1 MLKQVTPLILIVAV
15 SACSTSMERRQ
26 ANGAEKYANAKVTP
40 DLTIPEGLLT
50 PKYSLEYDIPA
61 IGSQADPK
69 LIGPALDIRPPL
81 QVLPMAEGTRV
92 EEGSDNI
99 KVIVESIGIDI
110 DLKQELF
117 GDVKEYLSKAGIKIL
132 KENFDAGTLETDWIT
147 TKEVVDSSM
156 WGEDKVFV
164 LRQRY
169 LFDINVSPHGRTGS
183 LTINLAEHEQSYN
196 GEPQDILLTADDKRR
211 YTIDML
217 NEVVSYIGIKRDRAL
232 KNKRLEESQGIT
244 VQFINDSGEAP
255 HWIADAGFQRAWERL
270 GVVIPE
276 MGFDITD
283 TDPKLGVYFVKVV
296 DDSGFWSS
304 IWSDSDMTIPEGEYR
319 ITLKD
324 VPGEPNKTAIYL
336 TDADDKPV
344 ADSIVKQVSST
355 FTELMN
361 EQRKVR

>member
-50 PKYSLEYDIPA
+50 PKYSLEYAIPA
-61 IGSQADPK
+61 IGSKADPN

-92 EEGSDNI
+92 EEGDDNI

-132 KENFDAGTLETDWIT
+132 KEDFDAGTIETDWIT

-169 LFDINVSPHGRTGS
+169 LFDINVSPHGRTGD

-217 NEVVSYIGIKRDRAL
+217 NEVVSYIGVKREHAL
-232 KNKRLEESQGIT
+232 KNKRLEESKGIA
-244 VQFINDSGEAP
+244 VRFINDGDETP
-255 HWIADAGFQRAWERL
+255 YWIANAGYQRTWERL
-270 GVVIPE
+270 AIVLPE

-283 TDPKLGVYFVKVV
+283 TDPNLGVYFVKVV

-304 IWSDSDMTIPEGEYR
+304 IWSDSDMAIPEGDYR

-324 VPGEPNKTAIYL
+324 VSGEPKKTAIYL
-336 TDADDKPV
+336 TDSDDKPISD
-344 ADSIVKQVSST
+344 ATVKQVSST
-355 FTELMN
+355 FTELMS
-361 EQRKVR
+361 EKRKVR

>member
-26 ANGAEKYANAKVTP
+26 ADGAEKYANTKATS
-40 DLTIPEGLLT
+40 DLIIPTGLLT
-50 PKYSLEYDIPA
+50 PKYSLEYAIPPLGA
-61 IGSQADPK
+61 KADPK
-69 LIGPALDIRPPL
+69 QIGPALDIRPPL

-92 EEGSDNI
+92 EEGDDNI
-99 KVIVESIGIDI
+99 KVVVETIGTDV

-117 GDVKEYLSKAGIKIL
+117 SDVKEYLAKEAIKIRQ
-132 KENFDAGTLETDWIT
+132 EDFDAGSIETDWIT

-169 LFDINVSPHGRTGS
+169 LFDITVSPHGRTGD
-183 LTINLAEHEQSYN
+183 LTISLVEHEQSYN
-196 GEPQDILLTADDKRR
+196 GEPQDILLTAGDKRR

-217 NEVVSYIGIKRDRAL
+217 NEAVSYIGIKREHAL
-232 KNKRLEESQGIT
+232 KNKRLQDSQGID
-244 VQFINDSGEAP
+244 VSLIDDGDESP
-255 HWIADAGFQRAWERL
+255 YWLADAGYKRTWERL
-270 GVVIPE
+270 SIVLPE

-283 TDPKLGVYFVKVV
+283 TDPNLGVYFVKVE

-304 IWSDSDMTIPEGEYR
+304 IWSDNDVTLPEGDYR

-324 VPGEPNKTAIYL
+324 VPGDLKKTSLYL
-336 TDADDKPV
+336 TDADDKAV
-344 ADSIVKQVSST
+344 SDEMIKQVYATLSD
-355 FTELMN
+355 LMQ
-361 EQRKVR
+361 EKRKVR